1 MNNIVDEWYKV
12 EYAYT
17 DEGSNAITYYGVK
30 EINTRKGAEQ
40 FAALIIHLAD
50 AHYLQYTD
58 KQRRLSNKLVGKG
71 KTIKELTH
79 FYRYVKIEIRIKKD
93 K

>member
-1 MNNIVDEWYKV
+1 MNTIVDEWFKV
-12 EYAYT
+12 EYTYT
-17 DEGSNAITYYGVK
+17 DEGSKAITYYGSR

-40 FAALIIHLAD
+40 FAALIVHLSD
-50 AHYLQYTD
+50 THYLQYTD

-79 FYRYVKIEIRIKKD
+79 FYKYVKIEIEIKGK